1 MIELKNIH
9 KKFGEKVAIV
19 DASCKFS
26 KGETTVILGHSGSGK
41 TTLIRCVNMLEKAD
55 KGQIYYD
62 GTKVTEKNIHTIRL
76 KMAMVFQSF
85 NLFVN
90 MNVLENLTYA
100 PLQMK
105 IMNKDD
111 AEKKAREILASL
123 NIRELES
130 LPSKLSGGQKQRVAI
145 ARALM
150 MDPEVILFDEP
161 TSALD
166 PEAVKDIVS
175 IIDDLKKK
183 LTIIVVSHHVTFA
196 KKIADN
202 VIFMDQGHILADQKS
217 EDFFQKPNSVRAKL
231 YLDTVAEFG

>member
-1 MIELKNIH
+1 MIELKHIH
-9 KKFGEKVAIV
+9 RKFGEKIAIV
-19 DASCKFS
+19 DASCKFN
-26 KGETTVILGHSGSGK
+26 KQETTVILGHSGSGK
-41 TTLIRCVNMLEKAD
+41 TTLIRCINLLEKAD
-55 KGQIYYD
+55 KGQIFYD
-62 GTKVTEKNIHTIRL
+62 GAKVTATNISAIRL
-76 KMAMVFQSF
+76 KMAMVFQNF
-85 NLFVN
+85 NLFIN

-100 PLQMK
+100 PLKMK
-105 IMNKDD
+105 IMNKEN
-111 AEKKAREILASL
+111 AERKAKEILASL
-123 NIRELES
+123 NIRDLTS

-175 IIDDLKKK
+175 IIDSLKNR
-183 LTIIVVSHHVTFA
+183 LTIIVVSHHVAFA

-202 VIFMDQGHILADQKS
+202 IIFMDQGHLLANQKAT
-217 EDFFQKPNSVRAKL
+217 EFFRKPDSVRAKL